1 MIFDMAMVGFT
12 WLFIIGFFVFTAYV
26 CGDGPDYSSKAYRD
40 LDETIK
46 NRNEVI

>member
-1 MIFDMAMVGFT
+1 MIFDIAMVGLT
-12 WLFIIGFFVFTAYV
+12 WLFIIGFFIFTAYI
-26 CGDGPDYSSKAYRD
+26 CSDDPDYSSKAYRD